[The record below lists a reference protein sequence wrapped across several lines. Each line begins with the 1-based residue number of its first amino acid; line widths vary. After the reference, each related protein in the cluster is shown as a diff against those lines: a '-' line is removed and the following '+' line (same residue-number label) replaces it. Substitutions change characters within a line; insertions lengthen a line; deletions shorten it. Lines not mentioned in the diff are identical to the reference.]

1 MSTVSEFPLELNS
14 WELHERS
21 KSDRKIR
28 HSVYVLQK
36 TSRREISRGG
46 RVGAAKKSTK
56 RCAAHARV
64 VLLIK
69 TIVFSTF
76 FSSFPSSLLKLPNF
90 TVLTEEIL
98 IS

>member
-1 MSTVSEFPLELNS
+1 MTEKFDIVFTC
-14 WELHERS
+14 S
-21 KSDRKIR
+21 K
-28 HSVYVLQK
+28 K

-46 RVGAAKKSTK
+46 RVGTAKKSTK
-56 RCAAHARV
+56 RCAVRARV

-69 TIVFSTF
+69 TIAFSTS